1 MLVDNKAHGRVV
13 DALRD
18 DLSASHS
25 ASLLTSEL
33 SIFAWHELRRDLERL
48 RSARLLLPRGTHPPV
63 GSVERGPHDLV
74 GGRLVGGPE
83 ERRFRNALTAPAFAR
98 TLSDWLTKRCEVRAA
113 NATVPHSLYC
123 LEGDARRTVLQ
134 GSSTFTGPGLGLT
147 PSSRYELNTLVTETA
162 AVDSLRELF
171 DSLWADPTLSRDAK
185 AELLERLAEVSTNRS
200 PQTLYFATLFHLFAA
215 NIHEL
220 DEDQIVKGRTGIRE
234 TLVWQKLYRFQ
245 RDGVLGAIDKLERYN
260 GCIIAD
266 SVGLGKTFEALA
278 IIKYY
283 ELRND
288 RVLVLAPKKLR
299 ENWSIYTVN
308 DTRNLFASDRFNF
321 DVLNHTDLTR
331 RSGRSGEIN
340 LETLNWGNY
349 DLVVIDE
356 SHNFRNNSPR
366 KDGLTRY
373 RRLMTDIIK
382 SGVKTK
388 VLMLSATPVNSRMND
403 LKNQVAFITEG
414 ADDALYDA
422 GIVSIEQTLKR
433 AQTQFNAWLKL
444 DAEQRTTQSL
454 LDQLGFD
461 YFKLLDLLTI
471 ARSRKHIA
479 KYYDVGEI
487 GKFPRREKPINVKAD
502 IDTAGLFPPLREVN
516 RDIRL
521 LNLSAYAPLRY
532 VKHDKVAEYSRRYD
546 MELAGGRSFRQL
558 DREESLIH
566 LMRVNLLKRME
577 SSISS
582 FAQTLEKLLGKVRE
596 LLERIDAQDVKDVQ
610 ELSIEDVDLE
620 NEEFDPYLVGTKVK
634 VLIQD
639 VDRVRWRQ
647 DLEEDEELLV
657 KLLREAR
664 QVDPKRDE
672 KLARLKELIANKA
685 KSPPN
690 DGNRKAIVF
699 TAFADTA
706 DYLYAEIAEWA
717 KGELGLES
725 AVVTGRT
732 GSNRTTLSGIRT
744 DLGSILANFSPIS
757 KERSKTDAAA
767 TAEIDLLIATDCIS
781 EGQNLQ
787 DCDYLVNYDIHWN
800 PVRIIQRFGRV
811 DRLGSKNDSIQL
823 VNFWPNMEL
832 DEYINLEARVSGRMV
847 LLDISATGEEN
858 IIEATAQDQMND
870 LEYRR
875 RQFEQLQNEVVDLED
890 LSSGISITDLTLNDF
905 RMDLARH
912 VKEHRELLESLP
924 LGTYAV
930 TGLDAVDADDVS
942 DLRPGVFFCL
952 RSEASSNALGR
963 IAVDS
968 AYPLAPHY
976 LVYVAD
982 DGEVVKNFNQTRQ
995 LLERL
1000 KKLALG
1006 NVSPDDRALR
1016 RHHGQTNGGSDMAH
1030 YQGLLAKAVAAVT
1043 GKAEEQGVE
1052 SLFQRGGTALSRDSF
1067 RGVDDFEVVAYLVVL
1082 PREVADEA

>member
-1 MLVDNKAHGRVV
+1 MLIDNKAHGRVIDV
-13 DALRD
+13 IRES
-18 DLSASHS
+18 LSNSRS
-25 ASLLTSEL
+25 ASLLTNEV
-33 SIFAWHELRRDLERL
+33 SIFAWLELRRELERL
-48 RSARLLLPRGTHPPV
+48 TAVRLLFPRPPYQSDSV
-63 GSVERGPHDLV
+63 AQTGARAKIGGELIGSR
-74 GGRLVGGPE
+74 E
-83 ERRFRNALTAPAFAR
+83 ERRFRNSLTAPAIAR
-98 TLSDWLTKRCEVRAA
+98 AFGDWLTKRCEVRVADV
-113 NATVPHSLYC
+113 TVPHSIFC
-123 LEGDARRTVLQ
+123 LEKDTESVVLQ
-134 GSSTFTGPGLGLT
+134 GSSTFTGPGLGIT
-147 PSSRYELNTLVTETA
+147 PSDRYELNTLLSEMSDVA
-162 AVDSLRELF
+162 SRRDLF
-171 DSLWADPTLSRDAK
+171 DSLWKDHSLSRDAK
-185 AELLERLAEVSTNRS
+185 GELLDRLAEVSAHRS
-200 PQTLYFATLFHLFAA
+200 PQTLYFTALFHLFAA
-215 NIHEL
+215 TIHDL
-220 DEDQIVKGRTGIRE
+220 DEDQIVKARTGIRE
-234 TLVWQKLYRFQ
+234 TLIWQKLYRFQ

-299 ENWSIYTVN
+299 ENWAVYTIN
-308 DTRNLFASDRFNF
+308 DTHNLFAADRFNY

-373 RRLMTDIIK
+373 RRLMNDIIK
-382 SGVKTK
+382 AGVKTK
-388 VLMLSATPVNSRMND
+388 ILMLSATPVNSRMND

-414 ADDALYDA
+414 IDDALHGA
-422 GIVSIEQTLKR
+422 GILSIEQTLKR
-433 AQTQFNAWLKL
+433 AQMQFNSWLKL
-444 DAEQRTTQSL
+444 DAAQRTTQSL

-502 IDTAGLFPPLREVN
+502 IDTAGLFPSLREVN

-532 VKHDKVAEYSRRYD
+532 VKPDKVAEYSRRYD
-546 MELAGGRSFRQL
+546 MELAGGSSFRQL

-577 SSISS
+577 SSINS
-582 FAQTLEKLLGKVRE
+582 FARTLEKLLGKVRE
-596 LLERIDAQDVKDVQ
+596 LLSRIEAQDAQDI
-610 ELSIEDVDLE
+610 EEFSIEDVDLE
-620 NEEFDPYLVGTKVK
+620 DEEFEPYLVGTKTK

-647 DLEEDEELLV
+647 DLQEDEALLS
-657 KLLREAR
+657 KLLEEAR
-664 QVDPKRDE
+664 QVNAERDE
-672 KLARLKELIANKA
+672 KLARLKELLVSKAAN
-685 KSPPN
+685 PQNP
-690 DGNRKAIVF
+690 GNHKAIVF

-706 DYLYAEIAEWA
+706 DYIYDQLAGWA
-717 KGELGLES
+717 HAELGLES
-725 AVVTGRT
+725 AVVTGRS
-732 GSNRTTLSGIRT
+732 GSNRTTLSGIRK
-744 DLGSILANFSPIS
+744 DLSSILSNFSPIS
-757 KERSKTDAAA
+757 KERAKTDK
-767 TAEIDLLIATDCIS
+767 TASTEIDLLIATDCIS

-811 DRLGSKNDSIQL
+811 DRLGSKNESIQF

-858 IIEATAQDQMND
+858 IIEATAGDQMND

-905 RMDLARH
+905 RMDLARYLKDH
-912 VKEHRELLESLP
+912 SDLLKALP

-930 TGLDAVDADDVS
+930 TSLNEAATAEAS

-952 RSEASSNALGR
+952 RSENGR
-963 IAVDS
+963 IASD
-968 AYPLAPHY
+968 ATYPLAPHY
-976 LVYVAD
+976 LVYIAD
-982 DGEVVKNFNQTRQ
+982 DGEVVKNFNQTRH
-995 LLERL
+995 LLELL
-1000 KKLALG
+1000 KKLSFDKILPDEDALK
-1006 NVSPDDRALR
+1006 
-1016 RHHGQTNGGSDMAH
+1016 RHHAHTRSGVEMAH
-1030 YQGLLAKAVAAVT
+1030 YQDLLSKAVAAIT
-1043 GKAEEQGVE
+1043 GKAEEHGVE
-1052 SLFQRGGTALSRDSF
+1052 SLFQRGGTAISRDTF
-1067 RGVDDFEVVAYLVVL
+1067 RGVNDFEVVAYLIIRG
-1082 PREVADEA
+1082 PEASGEVAHEA